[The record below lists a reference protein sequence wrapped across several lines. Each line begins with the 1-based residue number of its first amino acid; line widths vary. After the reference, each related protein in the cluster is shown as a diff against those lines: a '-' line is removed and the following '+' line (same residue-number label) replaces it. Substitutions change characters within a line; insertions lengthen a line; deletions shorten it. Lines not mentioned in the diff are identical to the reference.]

1 MGPMLGSF
9 GSGRRLPRALHN
21 RDVALLV
28 LGLLTTNLALQMLAV
43 AIGWQVYDIHHRA
56 FDLGL
61 IGLLEFGPVF
71 LLALP
76 AGTLTDRVSRKLM
89 LAAAAILLIAV
100 AAALVLVSESGA
112 HQLWPFLALAAASGV
127 AEAISFPAM
136 RALPP
141 LLVSREELPGALA
154 LGSVVSQA
162 GTVAGPALGG
172 LLFAIHPEVTYAAA
186 LGLFTLA
193 AAATLLISLHGRATP
208 PSHTVNPVRELL
220 GGIHF
225 IAATPMLLGAILL
238 DLFAVLFGGAVAL
251 LPVFAQSI
259 LHVGPI
265 GLGVLRSAPALGAV
279 IAGLLLVRAPLRT
292 RAGPTLIAMVATFG
306 ASTIVFGLSHWFAV
320 SLVALLVGGFVD
332 MFSVNIRSTT
342 ASMLTPDY
350 VRGRVGSVEAVFI
363 GASNQLGAFES
374 GTAAALLGTV
384 PAVVAGGA
392 ITVAIALS
400 WTKLFPSLATL
411 GRMSELRPHAPGKAA
426 TGELAE
432 PAPGELAPVDLAD
445 VTVQAAQ
452 AADHGLS

>member
-1 MGPMLGSF
+1 MLGS
-9 GSGRRLPRALHN
+9 SGVRRRLPGAMHN
-21 RDVALLV
+21 RDFALLV
-28 LGLLTTNLALQMLAV
+28 LGSLVTNLATQMIAV
-43 AIGWQVYDIHHRA
+43 AIGWQVYDIHHRP

-71 LLALP
+71 ILALP
-76 AGTLTDRVSRKLM
+76 AGALTDRVSRKLM
-89 LAAAAILLIAV
+89 LAAATILLAAIG
-100 AAALVLVSESGA
+100 AALILVSDAGA
-112 HQLWPFLALAAASGV
+112 HQLWPFLAIAAAIGV
-127 AEAISFPAM
+127 AQAVSFPAM

-154 LGSVVSQA
+154 LESVVWQA

-172 LLFAIHPEVTYAAA
+172 LLFAIHPEVAYATA
-186 LGLFTLA
+186 LGLFALA
-193 AAATLLISLHGRATP
+193 ATATLLMSLHGRAATP
-208 PSHTVNPVRELL
+208 IHAVHPVRELL

-259 LHVGPI
+259 LHVGPV
-265 GLGVLRSAPALGAV
+265 GLGVLRSGPALGAV
-279 IAGLLLVRAPLRT
+279 IAGILLVRAPLRT

-306 ASTIVFGLSHWFAV
+306 ASTVVFGLSHWFFV
-320 SLVALLVGGFVD
+320 SLAALLVGGFVD

-342 ASMLTPDY
+342 ATMITPDR

-392 ITVAIALS
+392 ITIAIALS
-400 WTKLFPSLATL
+400 WTKLFPSLAKL
-411 GRMSELRPHAPGKAA
+411 GRMSELRHADGGDGAQDA
-426 TGELAE
+426 DR
-432 PAPGELAPVDLAD
+432 PAPRAPPGELAGASVEVSGQGAD
-445 VTVQAAQ
+445 RPA
-452 AADHGLS
+452 L

>member
-1 MGPMLGSF
+1 MPGP
-9 GSGRRLPRALHN
+9 SGVRSRLPVAMQN
-21 RDVALLV
+21 RDFALLV
-28 LGLLTTNLALQMLAV
+28 LAVLATNLATPMIAV

-61 IGLLEFGPVF
+61 IGLFEFAPVF

-89 LAAAAILLIAV
+89 LAGAAILLAAIA
-100 AAALVLVSESGA
+100 AGLILVSESGA
-112 HQLWPFLALAAASGV
+112 RRLWPFLALAAGSGV
-127 AEAISFPAM
+127 AEALSFPAM

-141 LLVSREELPGALA
+141 LLVSREQLPSALA
-154 LGSVVSQA
+154 LTSVVSQA

-172 LLFAIHPEVTYAAA
+172 LLFAIHPEITYATA
-186 LGLFTLA
+186 LGLFALA
-193 AAATLLISLHGRATP
+193 AIATLLISLHGRVPTP
-208 PSHTVNPVRELL
+208 MHEINPIRELL

-251 LPVFAQSI
+251 LPVFAQTI
-259 LHVGPI
+259 LHVGPV

-279 IAGLLLVRAPLRT
+279 LAGLMLVRAPLRT
-292 RAGPTLIAMVATFG
+292 PAGPTLIAVVTTFG
-306 ASTIVFGLSHWFAV
+306 ATTIVFGLSHWFAL
-320 SLVALLVGGFVD
+320 SLAALLVGGFVD

-342 ASMLTPDY
+342 ATMVTPNR

-384 PAVVAGGA
+384 PSVVAGGA

-400 WTKLFPSLATL
+400 WTKLFPSLAKL
-411 GRMSELRPHAPGKAA
+411 GRMSELRPA
-426 TGELAE
+426 TTDDSPE
-432 PAPGELAPVDLAD
+432 DRM
-445 VTVQAAQ
+445 
-452 AADHGLS
+452 